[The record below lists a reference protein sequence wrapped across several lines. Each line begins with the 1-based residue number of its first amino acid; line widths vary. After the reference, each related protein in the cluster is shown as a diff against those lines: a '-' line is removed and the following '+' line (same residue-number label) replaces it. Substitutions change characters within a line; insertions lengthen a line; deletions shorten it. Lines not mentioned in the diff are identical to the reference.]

1 MAPWLDI
8 ERPDDLVAWLRAR
21 RLVDPDEN
29 PIVSVLA
36 GGVSS
41 RTVRVSSDRRDWV
54 LKQPLAKLRVPTDW
68 FGDPSRAHREA
79 SALRWMPVLAP
90 GATPIL
96 VFEDRAEHI
105 VSMTAVPEPHENW
118 KDMLLGGNVQH
129 PHVERFAEILASIHL
144 RSGERLDEL
153 EPEFGDKRHFRSLRL
168 EPYYQYTARQLPVA
182 AAFLDQLCLEAD
194 SIMETLVHGDFSPK
208 NVLVR
213 ADRQLILV
221 DHEVSHLGDPAF
233 DLGFSFAHLLA
244 KAHHLPQSRERLFE
258 AVRLYWSVYDR
269 RSRLASWRAGLEERA
284 VRQTVGCLI
293 ARAAGRSQLEYLSAG
308 EKVRQRELALDL
320 IDEQPTTIPALVDAW
335 EATAA

>member
-21 RLVDPDEN
+21 RLIEPDEN

-129 PHVERFAEILASIHL
+129 AHVERFAEILASIHL

-168 EPYYQYTARQLPVA
+168 EPYYRYTARQLPAA

-194 SIMETLVHGDFSPK
+194 SIMR
-208 NVLVR
+208 N
-213 ADRQLILV
+213 
-221 DHEVSHLGDPAF
+221 AF
-233 DLGFSFAHLLA
+233 G
-244 KAHHLPQSRERLFE
+244 SR
-258 AVRLYWSVYDR
+258 
-269 RSRLASWRAGLEERA
+269 
-284 VRQTVGCLI
+284 TI
-293 ARAAGRSQLEYLSAG
+293 ARP
-308 EKVRQRELALDL
+308 
-320 IDEQPTTIPALVDAW
+320 I
-335 EATAA
+335 ATR

>member
-1 MAPWLDI
+1 VAPGLDI
-8 ERPDDLVAWLRAR
+8 ERPVDLVAWLRAR

-29 PIVSVLA
+29 PVVTVLV

-41 RTVRVSSDRRDWV
+41 RTVRVSSDRRDWI

-68 FGDPSRAHREA
+68 FGEPSRAHREA
-79 SALRWMPVLAP
+79 SALRWMPVLVP

-118 KDMLLGGNVQH
+118 KHMLLAGNVQLA
-129 PHVERFAEILASIHL
+129 HVEGFAEILVSIHL

-153 EPEFGDKRHFRSLRL
+153 QPEFADKCHFRSLRL

-182 AAFLDQLCLEAD
+182 AAFLEDLCLEAD
-194 SIMETLVHGDFSPK
+194 SIAVTLVHGDFSPK

-213 ADRQLILV
+213 AGRQLFVV
-221 DHEVSHLGDPAF
+221 DYEVSHLGDPAF

-244 KAHHLPQSRERLFE
+244 KAHHLPQSRGRLFE
-258 AVRLYWSVYDR
+258 AVRCYWSVYDQ
-269 RSRLASWRAGLEERA
+269 RSRGASWRAGLEERA
-284 VRQTVGCLI
+284 VRQTIGCLL
-293 ARAAGRSQLEYLSAG
+293 ARAAGRSQLEYLSAD
-308 EKVRQRELALDL
+308 EKVRQRELALGL
-320 IDEQPTTIPALVDAW
+320 INDRPTTIPALVDAW
-335 EATAA
+335 EAVAA